1 MRADEA
7 LDSIVDEVAQQ
18 MTACAPDDEFTAD
31 VMRRVARQPT
41 LQRSWRAPFVLASL
55 ATAAALAIIVVFGAR
70 TAVDKRQAKATPPSP
85 ATSTT
90 RPEARSGVE
99 SPSPDLIAQTATVEA
114 ARTSNPIRMTTAQTG
129 THAMTPRPASPIE
142 PMTVPLLHTP
152 PLTTEA
158 IPADPIAVD
167 LLDPI
172 PLLAVPPLATDDDQ
186 RRQE

>member
-7 LDSIVDEVAQQ
+7 LDSIVDEVAQR

-31 VMRRVARQPT
+31 VMRRVARQSR
-41 LQRSWRAPFVLASL
+41 LRRSWRAGSVLAPM
-55 ATAAALAIIVVFGAR
+55 AAAAALAIIVVFGAR
-70 TAVDKRQAKATPPSP
+70 TGVDNRQGKAIPRSP

-90 RPEARSGVE
+90 RPEARRGPE
-99 SPSPDLIAQTATVEA
+99 SPSPDLIPQTAVEA
-114 ARTSNPIRMTTAQTG
+114 ARTLNTIRMTTPQLG
-129 THAMTPRPASPIE
+129 TRAMATRRASPIE

-167 LLDPI
+167 RLDPI